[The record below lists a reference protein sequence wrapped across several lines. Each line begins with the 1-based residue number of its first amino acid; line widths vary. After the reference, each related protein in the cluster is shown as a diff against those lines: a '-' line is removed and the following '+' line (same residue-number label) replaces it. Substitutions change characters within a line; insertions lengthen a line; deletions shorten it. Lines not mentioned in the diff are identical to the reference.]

1 MDPAF
6 CADMNKNQS
15 PGCIIWHVSFRSGE
29 ASRELLYSVY
39 FTLLYFTCQA
49 YISGLSSLLFTSG
62 TAFLRTIASQDLR
75 NYILLIDWSV
85 LSPCVT

>member
-39 FTLLYFTCQA
+39 FTLLYV
-49 YISGLSSLLFTSG
+49 SG
-62 TAFLRTIASQDLR
+62 I
-75 NYILLIDWSV
+75 Y
-85 LSPCVT
+85 